1 MPIRKPGI
9 SRRTTLALMGAG
21 AVTLAA
27 PWAAP
32 AQNTGISPR
41 RTIEFDEPSN
51 SYIIRDKQS
60 VVRAVLHNQKP
71 VVVRAA
77 TALEAAKNYVLA
89 HVELLNLDPSQLT
102 NLDRPVDPDGT
113 DAGYRF
119 LSEKR
124 QFDVTTV
131 TFQEVFGGR
140 PVWRSGIAVHL
151 KRQVARHDH
160 RLLLVLAAGLLD
172 GGPGQ
177 EAE

>member
-9 SRRTTLALMGAG
+9 SRRTTLTLMGAG
-21 AVTLAA
+21 AIALAA

-32 AQNTGISPR
+32 AQNAGISPR

-51 SYIIRDKQS
+51 AYIIRDKQS

-77 TALEAAKNYVLA
+77 AALEAAKNYVLA

-102 NLDRPVDPDGT
+102 NLDRPVDPHGT
-113 DAGYRF
+113 DADYRF

-131 TFQEVFGGR
+131 TFQQVYRGW

-151 KRQVARHDH
+151 KHLTDSFQVISAHVPRHNS
-160 RLLLVLAAGLLD
+160 LTTWFS
-172 GGPGQ
+172 
-177 EAE
+177 